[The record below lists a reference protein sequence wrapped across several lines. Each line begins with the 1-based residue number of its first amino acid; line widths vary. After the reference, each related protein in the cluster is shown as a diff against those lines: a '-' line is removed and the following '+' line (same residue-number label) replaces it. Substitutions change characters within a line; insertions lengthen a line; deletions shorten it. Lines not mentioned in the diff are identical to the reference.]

1 MWNNT
6 VDALRSSTVGE
17 VRLAADLEQKY
28 CSTQDTSVAA
38 THHHA
43 PPSQAHTWTTP
54 LPLSTVSH
62 PPVSASP
69 YSAPPQPC
77 PSQPLPWSSP
87 YYYPPPTT
95 YPQSTQFPP
104 SPPSEADTTL
114 SILPA
119 YSQVLHIP
127 PGPPPSRSIIPAQQ
141 TTLQS
146 DAVQSMAIHQHPRQ
160 PELAAGMYVLLQY
173 FPCVAVYLL

>member
-6 VDALRSSTVGE
+6 VDALKNSTVGE

-28 CSTQDTSVAA
+28 CSTQDTSIAA

-54 LPLSTVSH
+54 LCLSTVSH

-69 YSAPPQPC
+69 YFAPPQPH

-87 YYYPPPTT
+87 YYCPP
-95 YPQSTQFPP
+95 
-104 SPPSEADTTL
+104 PPSEADTT
-114 SILPA
+114 SSTLPA
-119 YSQVLHIP
+119 YSQVLHTP
-127 PGPPPSRSIIPAQQ
+127 PGPPPSRSILPPPIPVQQ

-146 DAVQSMAIHQHPRQ
+146 DAVQSMTTHQHPMQ
-160 PELAAGMYVLLQY
+160 PQVAAGMHVLLQY
-173 FPCVAVYLL
+173 FPCVAVYLLIIVLIY